1 MNATVIKVGGSIALH
16 PEKLRALCTKISEE
30 SKKHRLIVV
39 PGGGEFADTVRTL
52 DKQFSLSCSVSH
64 KMAVL
69 GMDQYGLMLSDLIP
83 NSVTVSKLEEVKY
96 FLDKSKLTIF
106 LPSNLLL
113 SEDPLEN
120 SWEVTSDSIAV
131 YLAHRMQVH
140 KVLLVTDVD
149 GVYNEDP
156 KTKPDSKLITKL
168 SVSELLALKKRTSVD
183 KALPRLLLK
192 LPVDCFVVNGLFPE
206 RVEAV
211 LDGQDAVY
219 TLIKSDL
226 L

>member
-1 MNATVIKVGGSIALH
+1 MNTAVIKVGGSIALH
-16 PEKLRALCTKISEE
+16 PEKLRALCAKISEE
-30 SKKHRLIVV
+30 SKKHRLIIV

-96 FLDKSKLTIF
+96 FLDKSKLPIF

-113 SEDPLEN
+113 CEDPLEN

-131 YLAHRMQVH
+131 YLAHRIQVH

-149 GVYNEDP
+149 GVYNNDP
-156 KTKPDSKLITKL
+156 KTKPDSKLITNL
-168 SVSELLALKKRTSVD
+168 SASELLAMKKRTSVD

-211 LDGQDAVY
+211 LAGQDAVC

>member
-52 DKQFSLSCSVSH
+52 DKQFSLSCIVSH

-96 FLDKSKLTIF
+96 FLDKSKLPIF
-106 LPSNLLL
+106 LPSNLVL

-168 SVSELLALKKRTSVD
+168 SVSELLALKMRTSVD

>member
-96 FLDKSKLTIF
+96 FLDKSKLPIF